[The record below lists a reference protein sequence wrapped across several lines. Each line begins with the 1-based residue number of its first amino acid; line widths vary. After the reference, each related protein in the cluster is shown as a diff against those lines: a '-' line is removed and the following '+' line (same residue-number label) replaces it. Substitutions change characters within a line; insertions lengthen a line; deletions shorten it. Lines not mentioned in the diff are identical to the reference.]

1 MTDEDTPPGARLPPR
16 YRCRMR
22 EDDTTFT
29 DAVIEVLDRLRPG
42 EVMAYGEVA
51 AEAGYPGAARAVGNL
66 LRTTPGL
73 PWWRVVAANG
83 RLVPGL
89 EADHAARLRSEGVSV
104 RKGRV
109 ARR

>member
-1 MTDEDTPPGARLPPR
+1 MEAEDAS
-16 YRCRMR
+16 
-22 EDDTTFT
+22 FT
-29 DAVIEVLDRLRPG
+29 DAVIEVLDRLQPG

-89 EADHAARLRSEGVSV
+89 EADHAARLRSEGVSI

-109 ARR
+109 SRR